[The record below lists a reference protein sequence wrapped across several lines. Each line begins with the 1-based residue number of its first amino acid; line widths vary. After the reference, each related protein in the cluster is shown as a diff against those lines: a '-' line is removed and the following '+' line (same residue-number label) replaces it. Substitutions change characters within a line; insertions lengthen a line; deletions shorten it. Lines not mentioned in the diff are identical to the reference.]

1 MLSLQDCLDYCD
13 LSEDEVCLIAHHEHL
28 PFPCAA
34 QLAFSLLQDGHGEE
48 TVRCMLEE
56 ELTLATRC
64 GRDCELV
71 MAQKAYAHFNQH
83 HPPCGH

>member
-34 QLAFSLLQDGHGEE
+34 QLAFSLLQDSDGEE
-48 TVRCMLEE
+48 TVRCMLED
-56 ELTLATRC
+56 ELCQAGRC
-64 GRDCELV
+64 GKGEDLV
-71 MAQKAYAHFNQH
+71 VAQRAYAHFKQC
-83 HPPCGH
+83 HPACGH